1 MKQLLLVFILLI
13 STSIGAYTQSN
24 FIDQLLISHE
34 FFEKEMIN
42 LKIKN

>member
-1 MKQLLLVFILLI
+1 M
-13 STSIGAYTQSN
+13 QSY

-42 LKIKN
+42 LKIKKTNIKQGLIQLKLTQI